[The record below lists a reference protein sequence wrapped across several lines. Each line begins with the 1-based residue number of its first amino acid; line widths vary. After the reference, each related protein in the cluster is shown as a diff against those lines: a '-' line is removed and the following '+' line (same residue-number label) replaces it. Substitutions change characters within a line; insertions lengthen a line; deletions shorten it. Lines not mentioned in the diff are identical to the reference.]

1 MEILGVGQMF
11 DDFLPVSV
19 LDIQDAEAITLLQQM
34 QRRVVQVPFQQATT
48 AIATAYVHDNPD
60 PSTAASNVPI
70 LLLHGFDSSLLE
82 FRRLIPRLADSQE
95 TWAIDL
101 FGSGFTE
108 YVSSLAVN
116 PQNIRRHLLSVL
128 ESWISQ
134 PVILVGASLGGAVA
148 IDFALHHPNWV
159 RSLVLIDSVGFSGSF
174 PVGQFL
180 PNLLIELGADW
191 LYLRKHTALAAAS
204 ILPMMDSVL
213 IDALRCSLLHQE
225 MSGWK
230 AAIASFT
237 QSGGYADLA
246 RRVAEIA
253 HPTLIVWGEADDVLG
268 TTDATQFERVIS
280 GSYLVWIRQA
290 GHVPHFDQPQAVAT
304 QLLTFARHT
313 RH

>member
-19 LDIQDAEAITLLQQM
+19 LDIQDAEAIALLQQI
-34 QRRVVQVPFQQATT
+34 QRRVVQVPFQQGTT
-48 AIATAYVHDNPD
+48 AIATAHVHYHPD
-60 PSTAASNVPI
+60 PSTSTSNAPI

-82 FRRLIPRLADSQE
+82 FRRLIPRLAERQE

-101 FGSGFTE
+101 FGAGFTE
-108 YVSSLAVN
+108 HLPTLAVN
-116 PQNIRRHLLSVL
+116 PQNIRQHLLSVL

-174 PVGQFL
+174 PVGRFL
-180 PNLLIELGADW
+180 PNPLLELGADW
-191 LYLRKHTALAAAS
+191 LYLRKHNALAAAS

-225 MSGWK
+225 MPGWK

-246 RRVAEIA
+246 RRIAEIA
-253 HPTLIVWGEADDVLG
+253 QPTLILWGEADDVLG
-268 TTDATQFERVIS
+268 TTDATQFEQAIS
-280 GSYLVWIRQA
+280 GSHLVWIPQV
-290 GHVPHFDQPQAVAT
+290 GHVPHFDQPQAVGT
-304 QLLTFARHT
+304 HLLTFAQHT
-313 RH
+313 GR